1 VNPQD
6 SPAEP
11 TSDLQ
16 LEIAHLL
23 LIDVVGYSKLLVDEQ
38 IEFLKEL
45 NQIVRSTECFRAAEA
60 RGELIR
66 VPTGDGMALVFFH
79 SPEEPAQCALEISK
93 ALQDHPSMQLRMGVH
108 SGPVNRVTD
117 VNEKT
122 NIAGSGINVAQRVLD
137 CGDAGH
143 ILLSAHVAEDLCEY
157 RHWQP
162 CLHDLGECEVKYG
175 LRLHLFNLY
184 KDDLGNPQVPEKLRR
199 GRRRPAS
206 AVSVRPIRAPRWPK
220 AALAIAFLVSA
231 IALVI
236 SSLIFFNR
244 APPGA
249 PAPGARALSALAA
262 IPEKSIAVLP
272 FENLSNEKENAYFA
286 DGVQDEI
293 LTGLSRVADLKVI
306 SRTSVMQYKA
316 GPKRNLREVATD
328 LGVAHVLEGTVQ
340 RAGGR
345 VRVNAQL
352 INARTD
358 SQLWAERYDRD
369 AADVFAIQSE
379 IAGKIVAQLQAKISP
394 SEKAA
399 IEQIP
404 TADLVAHDLYIQAK
418 TLIATAVF
426 TTPQTAKLSE
436 AARLLN
442 EAIERDPNFALAY
455 YQLAHAHDLL
465 YFVGTD
471 HTPAR
476 LAMADAA
483 IQSLVRLRSN
493 SGEAHLAT
501 AEHLYWGYLDYD
513 RAREELSLA
522 QKLLPNE
529 PLAFVLAG
537 YVDRRQGRWDQSI
550 KNLER
555 AGELDPQN
563 PGVLYQIANSYL
575 CLRQYANA
583 ERVLDHAIAITPKDA
598 SLRAIRAQIQ
608 LDWHADPRPLISTIE
623 TILAEDSGE
632 AKNIADLWLRGSLC
646 QRDFDSAA
654 RALAELPIDGCRDDT
669 IWFPRFWCE
678 GIIAQMRGDKAAAH
692 PAFTNTRTEAAKLV
706 IGRRDYAEAHC
717 VLGMA
722 EAALGHK
729 DEAIREGRRA
739 LELLPVTKDAIIGP
753 KLVQYLSLIYAWTG
767 EKDLAL
773 QQLSV
778 AARIPG
784 HLSYGELRLHPYWDP
799 LRGDPRFEKIVASL
813 APK

>member
-1 VNPQD
+1 
-6 SPAEP
+6 
-11 TSDLQ
+11 
-16 LEIAHLL
+16 
-23 LIDVVGYSKLLVDEQ
+23 LID
-38 IEFLKEL
+38 
-45 NQIVRSTECFRAAEA
+45 AW
-60 RGELIR
+60 
-66 VPTGDGMALVFFH
+66 
-79 SPEEPAQCALEISK
+79 
-93 ALQDHPSMQLRMGVH
+93 
-108 SGPVNRVTD
+108 TD
-117 VNEKT
+117 T
-122 NIAGSGINVAQRVLD
+122 
-137 CGDAGH
+137 
-143 ILLSAHVAEDLCEY
+143 
-157 RHWQP
+157 
-162 CLHDLGECEVKYG
+162 
-175 LRLHLFNLY
+175 
-184 KDDLGNPQVPEKLRR
+184 
-199 GRRRPAS
+199 
-206 AVSVRPIRAPRWPK
+206 
-220 AALAIAFLVSA
+220 
-231 IALVI
+231 
-236 SSLIFFNR
+236 
-244 APPGA
+244 
-249 PAPGARALSALAA
+249 
-262 IPEKSIAVLP
+262 
-272 FENLSNEKENAYFA
+272 
-286 DGVQDEI
+286 
-293 LTGLSRVADLKVI
+293 
-306 SRTSVMQYKA
+306 
-316 GPKRNLREVATD
+316 
-328 LGVAHVLEGTVQ
+328 
-340 RAGGR
+340 
-345 VRVNAQL
+345 
-352 INARTD
+352 
-358 SQLWAERYDRD
+358 QLWAERYDRD
-369 AADVFAIQSE
+369 VADVFAIESE
-379 IAGKIVAQLQAKISP
+379 LAGKIVAQLKSKLSP
-394 SEKAA
+394 EEKAA

-404 TADLVAHDLYIQAK
+404 TGDLVAHDLYIQAK
-418 TLIATAVF
+418 TLIANAVF

-476 LAMADAA
+476 LAMAAAA

-501 AEHLYWGYLDYD
+501 AEHLYWGHLDYD

-537 YVDRRQGRWDQSI
+537 YIDRRQGRWAESV

-583 ERVLDHAIAITPKDA
+583 ERVLDRAIAITPKDA
-598 SLRAIRAQIQ
+598 SLRAIRAQIP

-623 TILAEDSGE
+623 AILAEDSGE

-678 GIIAQMRGDKAAAH
+678 GIVAQMRGDKAAAH
-692 PAFTNTRTEAAKLV
+692 AAFTNTRTEAAKLV

-767 EKDLAL
+767 EKDRALEQLA
-773 QQLSV
+773 V

-784 HLSYGELRLHPYWDP
+784 YLSYGQLRLHPDWDP
-799 LRGDPRFEKIVASL
+799 LRADPRFDKIVASL